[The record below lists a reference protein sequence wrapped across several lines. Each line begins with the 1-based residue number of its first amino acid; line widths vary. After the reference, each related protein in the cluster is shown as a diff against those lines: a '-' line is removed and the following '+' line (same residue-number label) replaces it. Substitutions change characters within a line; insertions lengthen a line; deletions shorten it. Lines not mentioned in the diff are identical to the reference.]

1 MITNIATG
9 NGLLSRLDDTCRRAY
24 YDLIGVAQISASAA
38 RRLMVEVS
46 CIQICHLHHVY
57 TIIGRR
63 GASRAAA

>member
-46 CIQICHLHHVY
+46 CN
-57 TIIGRR
+57 TNMSF
-63 GASRAAA
+63 ASRLYHHR